1 MSFSLNG
8 ESLGEA
14 FTGVDGTRGLFP
26 AVTLS
31 AWDQV
36 SLNFGTETF
45 KHHTNSQFQPLIS
58 PDIQYNSPLHIAAI
72 YGREACGEVLL
83 EHGADVNERNWEGCT
98 ALHLAAI
105 HKHPEFIEMLLDKGR
120 RLKMWH

>member
-45 KHHTNSQFQPLIS
+45 KHHTNSQFKPLIS

-83 EHGADVNERNWEGCT
+83 ENGADVNERNWEGCT
-98 ALHLAAI
+98 ALHLAAS

-120 RLKMWH
+120 RLKLWY